1 MVEKNKLLNVVLI
14 GILIFLLF
22 KYAFGGLLPIILGW
36 LVSLLVYPIGNWL
49 SKKIK
54 LPRKFLC
61 GTLVIIFFLLL
72 IFSVGIGLRRLFF
85 ELELFAMRLEE
96 NPEIVEGAFANIK
109 ESFGK
114 FKIFSRF
121 ESIISSFGEYAYI
134 ADEII
139 NNLLDTT
146 LASLGSFVSSAAK
159 SIVLGIP
166 TALLFLITLVMSAF
180 YFSVD
185 RDRIY
190 ALFGSLLPEKIKNKV
205 ASFTEGGIR
214 AAVGYI
220 KSCMILMT
228 ITFFEMLIFLMF
240 LRVQYSLLLSI
251 IIAIVDVL
259 PLLGVGAVLV
269 PWSVYCFITS
279 DVRMGAWLLVIF
291 LVATIL
297 RNILEP
303 KILGKK
309 IGVHPFLIIASAYL
323 GFKIFGGGGLLL
335 APILVAT
342 LFTVKNEKKLTPYK

>member
-220 KSCMILMT
+220 KSCMIL
-228 ITFFEMLIFLMF
+228 I
-240 LRVQYSLLLSI
+240 
-251 IIAIVDVL
+251 
-259 PLLGVGAVLV
+259 
-269 PWSVYCFITS
+269 
-279 DVRMGAWLLVIF
+279 
-291 LVATIL
+291 
-297 RNILEP
+297 
-303 KILGKK
+303 
-309 IGVHPFLIIASAYL
+309 
-323 GFKIFGGGGLLL
+323 
-335 APILVAT
+335 
-342 LFTVKNEKKLTPYK
+342 